1 MCDKEEVGKKNLL
14 TTLTPKGVQCH
25 PVNGWVHGQ
34 ARPLYCHTYVPTSFT
49 ILAKVSSHS
58 RRGFTQEYHPSH
70 LGVVADRQSALAH
83 FWGSIEAKRP
93 LASAFLGRHASIT
106 LMDLN

>member
-1 MCDKEEVGKKNLL
+1 M
-14 TTLTPKGVQCH
+14 
-25 PVNGWVHGQ
+25 
-34 ARPLYCHTYVPTSFT
+34 PTSFT

-106 LMDLN
+106 LMDLNWLAEETEVSTKIVLRVQESALML